1 MAAARD
7 WEGGE
12 KETEAQWGERG
23 RSLGRVDW
31 LRWCGTSVGTTPL
44 TTPSLPSRLTGL
56 RVSALPSSL
65 LPEDSWARKE
75 YLGQVGA
82 EGGAGG
88 WAGHSIRKREYRGC
102 RPRHGP
108 WRWQWQEGHGTQ
120 SPPALPCP
128 ALPCPALPCPC
139 RAHTESTDPS
149 YFLDYAFGH
158 GSHVVASLVG
168 SVELPVVG
176 TAPGVP
182 GPFRD
187 NNYTGACGRGRC
199 GRGESEEW
207 VVNGGGGGR
216 GSGGAGGG
224 GGGRVGVGGWG
235 GWWGKWGWG
244 FRSTC
249 YEKAQSSMR
258 GWVGKSVHTWA

>member
-1 MAAARD
+1 MFTCPLGAAPGSPHVCLSRLSNGFRHAK
-7 WEGGE
+7 GGFP
-12 KETEAQWGERG
+12 
-23 RSLGRVDW
+23 LGRRIKSLNGSSRIHTDA
-31 LRWCGTSVGTTPL
+31 LSFAQGKHQRSKQPR
-44 TTPSLPSRLTGL
+44 PSLCLAWP
-56 RVSALPSSL
+56 ALPCPA
-65 LPEDSWARKE
+65 LP
-75 YLGQVGA
+75 
-82 EGGAGG
+82 
-88 WAGHSIRKREYRGC
+88 C
-102 RPRHGP
+102 
-108 WRWQWQEGHGTQ
+108 
-120 SPPALPCP
+120 PALPCP